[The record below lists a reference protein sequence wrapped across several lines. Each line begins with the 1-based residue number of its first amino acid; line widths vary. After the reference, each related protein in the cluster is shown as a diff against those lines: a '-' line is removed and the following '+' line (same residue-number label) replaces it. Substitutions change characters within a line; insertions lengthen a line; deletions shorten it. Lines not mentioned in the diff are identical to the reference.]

1 MDSPDILETLGT
13 QVQVAGRGQE
23 EENTEKKM
31 SNTDSAHK
39 KAKTGVNL
47 CGREE

>member
-31 SNTDSAHK
+31 SNTILHTK
-39 KAKTGVNL
+39 KQKRG
-47 CGREE
+47 